1 VVGIHGFGGT
11 WGALATGLFA
21 SKAVNPAGS
30 DGLFFGNAGQLGV
43 QVVSVLAT
51 MGFAFVMTLLIL
63 KVVDW
68 VAGVRVTDE
77 EEEKGMDISMH
88 DEKGYSY

>member
-1 VVGIHGFGGT
+1 
-11 WGALATGLFA
+11 
-21 SKAVNPAGS
+21 
-30 DGLFFGNAGQLGV
+30 
-43 QVVSVLAT
+43 
-51 MGFAFVMTLLIL
+51 MTLILL

-77 EEEKGMDISMH
+77 DEEKGMDISMH